1 MLNSLIR
8 WSLRNRAIILSLSLL
23 ILAAGFRSG
32 SELPVE
38 VLPDLTKP
46 TVTILTESPG
56 LSPEE
61 VEALV
66 TQPIENSM
74 MGVAGLTRMRSTSDI
89 ALSLVFAEFEWGTDI
104 YRARQLV
111 QERLQVAREQLPDG
125 TQPYLTPVASL
136 MGEILLIGVKSND
149 GKTAPMD
156 VRTVADWTIRMRLQA
171 IPGVAEVLNMGGG
184 VKQAQV
190 QPDPWRMQANGVTI
204 EELETAVKKAAS
216 NSTGGFID
224 NGSQEIMVRNL
235 AMTVELSDISRT
247 IIKKPGG
254 RPIAISDVA
263 TVAWGTEPKR
273 GEAAVNG
280 SAGVIMSVI
289 KAPGFD
295 TIALTEKIEAAIAG
309 LKPTLP
315 AGVEATVLF
324 RQRDF
329 IDSAIGNLK
338 KAIVEGAVMVTL
350 VLLLFLLSFR
360 TTFITLM
367 AMPLSFCISLL
378 IFQWMGLSVNSMTL
392 GGLAVAIGM
401 VVDDAIVDV
410 ENVFRRLREN
420 ARLEEPLPKLELIAL
435 ASGEVRNSILY
446 ATILIVLVFI
456 PLLGLSGVEGKLF
469 APIAI
474 ATIIS
479 MLASFVVSL
488 TAIPVLCSFLLKS
501 PLERTRPRLPSS
513 KDSEETDSEMSTS
526 LRDSTHT
533 AAGELSDGHHNDGP
547 LVRWLKFLL
556 KRTMLRF
563 SLSQPVII
571 IAVVSM
577 MLLVSLMLFPQM
589 SRDFLPAFHEET
601 AVVTTGAAPGTS
613 LAEMETISEAV
624 EKQIREI
631 PEILHIGRRIGRAER
646 SDHVVPVNN
655 VEFDIDF
662 KKDGKGRPLKVVLDD
677 MRARIKT
684 VPGTFSIISGPLSH
698 RISHLLSGVTS
709 PVAIKIFGPDLEII
723 TRLGERVQQVAKTIP
738 GLADAKL
745 DMQAQ
750 IPQLR
755 IELDR
760 DRALAHGVS
769 PGELN
774 AELSTLLG
782 GTQVAQLRENQR
794 VIDLAIRLPENLR
807 GDAETIRNLPIH
819 TVSGAHIPLHLVAD
833 VREASGPS
841 AVYRENTQRRYVVS
855 IKPSERDAGALVA
868 QLEQKVRDQVK
879 FPVGYFISYEGDFR
893 AEQAAARR
901 IALLFAAIL
910 LVIVMLLWSYF
921 RSLVLALQVLMN
933 LPLALMGSLALTWY
947 LVGNVSIATLV
958 GLIAVGGIAAR
969 NGIMM
974 ISHYLH
980 LMKHEGEGFTYA
992 MIERGTLE
1000 RFVPV
1005 IMTALSAGIALI
1017 PFVMAMGEPGK
1028 EILSPVAIC
1037 IVGGLL
1043 SSTLL
1048 DFAVTP
1054 AVFRLFGKKAAA
1066 KAIALNAPATH

>member
-1 MLNSLIR
+1 MLNHLIR
-8 WSLRNRAIILSLSLL
+8 FSLRNRAIVLCLSLL
-23 ILAAGFRSG
+23 VLAMGFKAGR
-32 SELPVE
+32 ELPVE

-46 TVTILTESPG
+46 TVTILTEAPG

-66 TQPIENSM
+66 TQPIENSL

-104 YRARQLV
+104 YQARQFV
-111 QERLQVAREQLPDG
+111 QERLQVAREQLPGD

-136 MGEILLIGVKSND
+136 MGEILLIGVKSAD
-149 GKTAPMD
+149 GSTAPMD
-156 VRTVADWTIRMRLQA
+156 LRTLADWTIRTRLQA

-184 VKQAQV
+184 VKQAQI

-204 EELETAVKKAAS
+204 EELEEAARDAAS
-216 NSTGGFID
+216 NTTGGFID
-224 NGSQEIMVRNL
+224 SGPQEIMVRNL
-235 AMTVELSDISRT
+235 AMTVELEELGRT
-247 IIKKPGG
+247 IIKMSNG

-263 TVAWGTEPKR
+263 KVAWGTEPKR
-273 GEAAVNG
+273 GDAAVNG
-280 SAGVIMSVI
+280 SPGVIMSVI

-295 TIALTEKIEAAIAG
+295 TIDLTEQIEAAIDG
-309 LKPTLP
+309 LKPSLP

-338 KAIVEGAVMVTL
+338 KAILEGAVMVTL
-350 VLLLFLLSFR
+350 VLLLFLLSLR

-367 AMPLSFCISLL
+367 AMPLSFAVTLL
-378 IFQWMGLSVNSMTL
+378 TFQWMGLSVNSMTL

-410 ENVFRRLREN
+410 ENVFRRLKEN
-420 ARLEEPLPKLELIAL
+420 ARLKEPLPKLELIAL

-446 ATILIVLVFI
+446 ATVLIVLVFI

-479 MLASFVVSL
+479 MVASFVVSL
-488 TAIPVLCSFLLKS
+488 TAIPVLCSFLLKVKPGES
-501 PLERTRPRLPSS
+501 AH
-513 KDSEETDSEMSTS
+513 TDG
-526 LRDSTHT
+526 R
-533 AAGELSDGHHNDGP
+533 
-547 LVRWLKFLL
+547 LVRGLKWLL
-556 KRTMLRF
+556 KRTILGLSLR
-563 SLSQPVII
+563 QPVIV
-571 IAVVSM
+571 IATVSM
-577 MLLVSLMLFPQM
+577 LLAAAFMLYPQM

-601 AVVTTGAAPGTS
+601 AIVTTGAAPGTS
-613 LAEMETISEAV
+613 LAEMEKIALAV
-624 EKQIREI
+624 ENQIRQV
-631 PEILHIGRRIGRAER
+631 PEVHHIGRRIGRAER
-646 SDHVVPVNN
+646 SDHVVPMNN
-655 VEFDIDF
+655 VEFDLDF
-662 KKDGKGRPLKVVLDD
+662 RKDGDGRPLKVVLDD
-677 MRARIKT
+677 IRDRIKT
-684 VPGTFSIISGPLSH
+684 VPGTFNIISGPLSH
-698 RISHLLSGVTS
+698 RISHLLSGVS
-709 PVAIKIFGPDLEII
+709 APVAVKIFGPDLATI
-723 TRLGERVQQVAKTIP
+723 TNLGEQVQKVAKTIP
-738 GLADAKL
+738 GLEDAKL

-760 DRALAHGVS
+760 ERALVHGVS

-774 AELSTLLG
+774 SELSTLLG
-782 GTQVAQLRENQR
+782 GSVVAQLRENQR
-794 VIDLAIRLPENLR
+794 VIDLAIRLPENWR

-819 TVSGAHIPLHLVAD
+819 TVTGDHIPLKLVAE

-841 AVYRENTQRRYVVS
+841 SVFRENTQRRYVVS
-855 IKPSERDAGALVA
+855 IKPSERDAGALVR
-868 QLEQKVRDQVK
+868 QLEEKVREQVK
-879 FPVGYFISYEGDFR
+879 LPEGYFISYEGEFR
-893 AEQAAARR
+893 SEQAATRR
-901 IALLFAAIL
+901 IAILFAGVL
-910 LVIVMLLWSYF
+910 VVIVLLLWSYF
-921 RSLVLALQVLMN
+921 RSLILAFQVLLN
-933 LPLALMGSLALTWY
+933 LPLALMGSLALTWW
-947 LVGNVSIATLV
+947 LVGNISIATLV
-958 GLIAVGGIAAR
+958 GFIAVGGVAAR

-980 LMKHEGEGFTYA
+980 LMKHEGEGFTRA

-1005 IMTALSAGIALI
+1005 TMTALSAGIALI
-1017 PFVMAMGEPGK
+1017 PFVIAMGEPGK

-1037 IVGGLL
+1037 IVGGLV

-1054 AVFRLFGKKAAA
+1054 AVFRMFGKKAAV
-1066 KAIALNAPATH
+1066 KALALNAPATH

>member
-1 MLNSLIR
+1 MLNTLIR
-8 WSLRNRAIILSLSLL
+8 WSLRNRAIILCLSLL
-23 ILAAGFRSG
+23 ILAMGFKTG

-46 TVTILTESPG
+46 TVTILTEAPG

-104 YRARQLV
+104 YKARQFV
-111 QERLQVAREQLPDG
+111 QERLQVAREQLPED

-136 MGEILLIGVKSND
+136 MGEILLIGVKSTD
-149 GKTAPMD
+149 GNTAPMD
-156 VRTVADWTIRMRLQA
+156 LRTVADWTIRMRLQA

-204 EELETAVKKAAS
+204 EELEEAVEKAAS
-216 NSTGGFID
+216 NTTGGFID
-224 NGSQEIMVRNL
+224 NGPQEIMVRNL
-235 AMTVELSDISRT
+235 AMTVELSDIART
-247 IIKKPGG
+247 IIKMSNG

-273 GEAAVNG
+273 GEAAVSG
-280 SAGVIMSVI
+280 SPGVIMSVI

-309 LKPTLP
+309 LQPTLP
-315 AGVEATVLF
+315 EGVEATVLF

-338 KAIVEGAVMVTL
+338 KAIVEGAVMVTV
-350 VLLLFLLSFR
+350 VLLLFLLSLR

-367 AMPLSFCISLL
+367 AMPLSFCITLL
-378 IFQWMGLSVNSMTL
+378 TFKWMGLSVNSMTL

-420 ARLEEPLPKLELIAL
+420 ARLKEPLPKLEVIAL

-456 PLLGLSGVEGKLF
+456 PLLGLTGVEGKLF

-479 MLASFVVSL
+479 MIASFVVSL
-488 TAIPVLCSFLLKS
+488 TAIPVLCSFLLKTK
-501 PLERTRPRLPSS
+501 PAD
-513 KDSEETDSEMSTS
+513 K
-526 LRDSTHT
+526 
-533 AAGELSDGHHNDGP
+533 GHGHNDGP
-547 LVRWLKFLL
+547 LVRSLKWLL
-556 KRTMLRF
+556 KNTILGLSLR
-563 SLSQPVII
+563 QPFLI
-571 IAVVSM
+571 IAAVSM
-577 MLLVSLMLFPQM
+577 LLALAFMLYPQM

-613 LAEMETISEAV
+613 LAEMETISKAV
-624 EKQIREI
+624 EDQIRQV
-631 PEILHIGRRIGRAER
+631 PEVLHIGRRIGRAER

-662 KKDGKGRPLKVVLDD
+662 RKDGKGRPLKVILDD
-677 MRARIKT
+677 MRDRIKT

-709 PVAIKIFGPDLEII
+709 PVAVKIFGPDLATI
-723 TRLGERVQQVAKTIP
+723 THIGEQVQKVSKTIP
-738 GLADAKL
+738 GLEDAKL

-774 AELSTLLG
+774 SELSTLLG
-782 GTQVAQLRENQR
+782 GSIVSQLRENQR
-794 VIDLAIRLPENLR
+794 VIDLAIRLPEGWR

-819 TVSGAHIPLHLVAD
+819 TVTGDHIPLKLVAD
-833 VREASGPS
+833 VREAAGPS
-841 AVYRENTQRRYVVS
+841 SVYRENTQRRYVVS
-855 IKPSERDAGALVA
+855 IKPSERDAGALVKK
-868 QLEQKVRDQVK
+868 LEEKVRESVTL
-879 FPVGYFISYEGDFR
+879 PEGYFISYEGDFR
-893 AEQAAARR
+893 AEQAAAKR
-901 IALLFAAIL
+901 IAILFAGIL
-910 LVIVMLLWSYF
+910 VVIVLLLWSYF
-921 RSLVLALQVLMN
+921 RSLVLAFQVLLN
-933 LPLALMGSLALTWY
+933 LPLALMGSLALTWW
-947 LVGNVSIATLV
+947 LVGNISIATLV
-958 GLIAVGGIAAR
+958 GFIAVGGVAAR

-1005 IMTALSAGIALI
+1005 TMTALSAGIALI
-1017 PFVMAMGEPGK
+1017 PFVIAMGEPGK

-1037 IVGGLL
+1037 IVGGLVT
-1043 SSTLL
+1043 STLL

-1066 KAIALNAPATH
+1066 KALALNAPATH

>member
-1 MLNSLIR
+1 MLNHLIR
-8 WSLRNRAIILSLSLL
+8 WSLRNRAIILCLSLL
-23 ILAAGFRSG
+23 ILVMGFKTG

-46 TVTILTESPG
+46 TVTILTETPG

-104 YRARQLV
+104 YKARQFV
-111 QERLQVAREQLPDG
+111 QERLQVARESLPEG

-149 GKTAPMD
+149 GKTTPMD

-184 VKQAQV
+184 VKQAQI

-204 EELETAVKKAAS
+204 EELEIATRNAAT
-216 NSTGGFID
+216 NTTGGFID
-224 NGSQEIMVRNL
+224 SGPQEIMVRNL
-235 AMTVELSDISRT
+235 AMTVELEDLSRT
-247 IIKKPGG
+247 IIKMSNG
-254 RPIAISDVA
+254 RPIALSDVA

-273 GEAAVNG
+273 GAAAVNG
-280 SAGVIMSVI
+280 SPGVIMSVI

-295 TIALTEKIEAAIAG
+295 TIALTEQIEAAIAG

-315 AGVEATVLF
+315 EGVEATVLF

-350 VLLLFLLSFR
+350 VLLLFLMSFR
-360 TTFITLM
+360 TSFITLM
-367 AMPLSFCISLL
+367 AMPLSFTVTLL
-378 IFQWMGLSVNSMTL
+378 TFRWLDLSVNSMTL

-410 ENVFRRLREN
+410 ENVYRRLREN
-420 ARLEEPLPKLELIAL
+420 ARLKEPLPKLELIAL

-479 MLASFVVSL
+479 MIASFVVSL
-488 TAIPVLCSFLLKS
+488 TAIPVLCSFLLKVK
-501 PLERTRPRLPSS
+501 P
-513 KDSEETDSEMSTS
+513 TDE
-526 LRDSTHT
+526 
-533 AAGELSDGHHNDGP
+533 GHGHNDGR
-547 LVRWLKFLL
+547 LVRGLKWLL
-556 KRTMLRF
+556 KNTILRL
-563 SLSQPVII
+563 SLRQPIII
-571 IAVVSM
+571 IAAVSM
-577 MLLVSLMLFPQM
+577 LLALAFLLYPQM

-601 AVVTTGAAPGTS
+601 AIVTTGAAPGTS
-613 LAEMETISEAV
+613 LAEMEKIAHAV
-624 EKQIREI
+624 ETQIRQV
-631 PEILHIGRRIGRAER
+631 PEVLHIGRRIGRAER
-646 SDHVVPVNN
+646 SDHVVPMNN

-662 KKDGKGRPLKVVLDD
+662 KKDGKGRPLKIVLDD
-677 MRARIKT
+677 IRERIKT

-709 PVAIKIFGPDLEII
+709 PVAVKIFGPDLATI
-723 TRLGERVQQVAKTIP
+723 THLGEQVQKVSKTIP
-738 GLADAKL
+738 GLEDAKL

-760 DRALAHGVS
+760 ERALAHGVS

-782 GTQVAQLRENQR
+782 GSVVARLRENQR
-794 VIDLAIRLPENLR
+794 VIDLAIRLPEIWR

-819 TVSGAHIPLHLVAD
+819 TVTGDYIPLKLVAD
-833 VREASGPS
+833 VREAAGPS

-855 IKPSERDAGALVA
+855 IKPSERDAGALVK
-868 QLEQKVRDQVK
+868 QLEEKVRNQVK
-879 FPVGYFISYEGDFR
+879 LPEGCFISYEGDFR
-893 AEQAAARR
+893 AEQAAAKR
-901 IALLFAAIL
+901 IAILFAGIL
-910 LVIVMLLWSYF
+910 VVIVLLLWSYF
-921 RSLVLALQVLMN
+921 RSLILAFQVLLN
-933 LPLALMGSLALTWY
+933 LPLALMGSLALTWW
-947 LVGNVSIATLV
+947 LVGNISIATLV
-958 GLIAVGGIAAR
+958 GFIAVGGVAAR

-1005 IMTALSAGIALI
+1005 MMTALSAGIALI
-1017 PFVMAMGEPGK
+1017 PFVIAMGEPGK

-1037 IVGGLL
+1037 IVGGLV

-1054 AVFRLFGKKAAA
+1054 AVFRMFGKKAAA
-1066 KAIALNAPATH
+1066 KALALNAPATH

>member
-1 MLNSLIR
+1 MLNHLIR
-8 WSLRNRAIILSLSLL
+8 WSLRNRAIILCLSLL
-23 ILAAGFRSG
+23 ILAMGFKTG

-46 TVTILTESPG
+46 TVTILTEAPG

-104 YRARQLV
+104 YKARQFV
-111 QERLQVAREQLPDG
+111 QERLQVAREQLPKD

-184 VKQAQV
+184 VKQAQI
-190 QPDPWRMQANGVTI
+190 QPDPWRMQANDVTI
-204 EELETAVKKAAS
+204 EELEKATRNAAA
-216 NSTGGFID
+216 NTTGGFID
-224 NGSQEIMVRNL
+224 KGPQEIMVRNL
-235 AMTVELSDISRT
+235 AMTVELEDLSQT
-247 IIKKPGG
+247 IIKMSNG

-273 GEAAVNG
+273 GDAAVSG
-280 SAGVIMSVI
+280 SPGVIMSVI

-295 TIALTEKIEAAIAG
+295 TIALTEQIEAAIEG

-315 AGVEATVLF
+315 EGVEATVIF

-338 KAIVEGAVMVTL
+338 KAIVEGAIMVTV
-350 VLLLFLLSFR
+350 VLLLFLMSFR
-360 TTFITLM
+360 TSFITLM
-367 AMPLSFCISLL
+367 AMPLSFAVTLL
-378 IFQWMGLSVNSMTL
+378 TFRWLDLSVNSMTL

-410 ENVFRRLREN
+410 ENVFRSLREN
-420 ARLEEPLPKLELIAL
+420 ARLKEPLPKLEVIAL

-479 MLASFVVSL
+479 MIASFVVSL
-488 TAIPVLCSFLLKS
+488 TAIPVLCSFLLKVK
-501 PLERTRPRLPSS
+501 PADE
-513 KDSEETDSEMSTS
+513 
-526 LRDSTHT
+526 
-533 AAGELSDGHHNDGP
+533 GHGHNDGRLVQSLKWALKKTILKLSLRQP
-547 LVRWLKFLL
+547 L
-556 KRTMLRF
+556 
-563 SLSQPVII
+563 II
-571 IAVVSM
+571 IAAVSILLALAF
-577 MLLVSLMLFPQM
+577 MLYPQM

-613 LAEMETISEAV
+613 LSEMEIISKAV
-624 EKQIREI
+624 EDQIRQV
-631 PEILHIGRRIGRAER
+631 PEVLHIGRRIGRAER

-662 KKDGKGRPLKVVLDD
+662 RKDGKGRPLKVVLED
-677 MRARIKT
+677 MRSRIKT

-709 PVAIKIFGPDLEII
+709 PVAVKIFGPDLATI
-723 TRLGERVQQVAKTIP
+723 TRIGEQVQKISKTIP
-738 GLADAKL
+738 GLEDAKL
-745 DMQAQ
+745 DMQAS

-760 DRALAHGVS
+760 ARALAHGIS

-774 AELSTLLG
+774 SELSTLLG
-782 GTQVAQLRENQR
+782 GSVVSQLRENQR
-794 VIDLAIRLPENLR
+794 VIDLAIRLPENWR
-807 GDAETIRNLPIH
+807 SDAETIRNLPIH
-819 TVSGAHIPLHLVAD
+819 TVTGDYIPLKLVAD
-833 VREASGPS
+833 VREAAGPS
-841 AVYRENTQRRYVVS
+841 SVYRENTQRRYVVS
-855 IKPSERDAGALVA
+855 IKPSERDAGALVK
-868 QLEQKVRDQVK
+868 QLEEKVRDSVAL
-879 FPVGYFISYEGDFR
+879 PEGYFISYEGDFR
-893 AEQAAARR
+893 AEQAAAKR
-901 IALLFAAIL
+901 IAILFTGIL
-910 LVIVMLLWSYF
+910 VVIILLLWSYF
-921 RSLVLALQVLMN
+921 RSLILAFQVLLN
-933 LPLALMGSLALTWY
+933 LPLALMGSLALTWL
-947 LVGNVSIATLV
+947 LVGNISIATLV
-958 GLIAVGGIAAR
+958 GFIAVGGVAAR

-1005 IMTALSAGIALI
+1005 TMTALSAGIALI
-1017 PFVMAMGEPGK
+1017 PFVIAMGEPGK
-1028 EILSPVAIC
+1028 EIISPVAIC
-1037 IVGGLL
+1037 IVGGLI

-1054 AVFRLFGKKAAA
+1054 AVFRMFGKKAAA
-1066 KAIALNAPATH
+1066 KALALNAPATH

>member
-1 MLNSLIR
+1 MLNSLILL
-8 WSLRNRAIILSLSLL
+8 SLRHRAIVLCVALF
-23 ILAAGFRSG
+23 ILAMGFKTGR
-32 SELPVE
+32 ELPVE

-46 TVTILTESPG
+46 TVTILTEAPG

-104 YRARQLV
+104 YQARQFV
-111 QERLQVAREQLPDG
+111 QERLQVAREQLPED

-156 VRTVADWTIRMRLQA
+156 VRTVADWTVRTRLQA

-204 EELETAVKKAAS
+204 EELEASVAKSAS
-216 NSTGGFID
+216 NTTGGFID
-224 NGSQEIMVRNL
+224 SGPQEIMVRNL
-235 AMTVELSDISRT
+235 AMTVELDDIART
-247 IIKKPGG
+247 IIKKTGG

-263 TVAWGTEPKR
+263 NVVWDTEPKR
-273 GEAAVNG
+273 GDAAVDG
-280 SAGVIMSVI
+280 SPGVIMSVI

-295 TIALTEKIEAAIAG
+295 TIELTEKIEAAIAG
-309 LKPTLP
+309 LEPTLP

-338 KAIVEGAVMVTL
+338 KAILEGAVMVTL
-350 VLLLFLLSFR
+350 VLLLFLLSLR

-367 AMPLSFCISLL
+367 AMPLSFAITLL
-378 IFQWMGLSVNSMTL
+378 TFRWLDLSVNSMTL

-420 ARLEEPLPKLELIAL
+420 ARLAQPLPKLDVIAR

-446 ATILIVLVFI
+446 ATVLIVLVFI
-456 PLLGLSGVEGKLF
+456 PLLGLTGVEGRLF

-479 MLASFVVSL
+479 MAASFVVSL
-488 TAIPVLCSFLLKS
+488 TAIPVLCSFLLKVK
-501 PLERTRPRLPSS
+501 PAALVHTDGRLVRFLKWLLRKSIL
-513 KDSEETDSEMSTS
+513 TFS
-526 LRDSTHT
+526 LRQ
-533 AAGELSDGHHNDGP
+533 P
-547 LVRWLKFLL
+547 L
-556 KRTMLRF
+556 
-563 SLSQPVII
+563 II
-571 IAVVSM
+571 IASVSVL
-577 MLLVSLMLFPQM
+577 MLAALMLFPRM

-613 LAEMETISEAV
+613 LAEMEKISQSV
-624 EKQIREI
+624 EDQIRQV
-631 PEILHIGRRIGRAER
+631 PEVLHIGRRIGRAER

-662 KKDGKGRPLKVVLDD
+662 RKDGKGRPLPAVLDD
-677 MRARIKT
+677 IRTRIKT

-709 PVAIKIFGPDLEII
+709 PVAVKIFGPDLATI
-723 TRLGERVQQVAKTIP
+723 TRLGEQVQKVAKTIP
-738 GLADAKL
+738 GLEDAKL

-755 IELDR
+755 IEFDR
-760 DRALAHGVS
+760 DRALVHGVS

-782 GTQVAQLRENQR
+782 GSNVARLRDNQR
-794 VIDLAIRLPENLR
+794 IIDLAIRLPAHWR

-819 TVSGAHIPLHLVAD
+819 TVTGDYIPLKLVAD
-833 VREASGPS
+833 VREASGPGS
-841 AVYRENTQRRYVVS
+841 VYRENTQRRYVVS
-855 IKPSERDAGALVA
+855 IKPSKRDAGELVK
-868 QLEQKVRDQVK
+868 QLEEKVRGTLN
-879 FPVGYFISYEGDFR
+879 FPEGYFISYEGDFR

-901 IALLFAAIL
+901 IAVLFAAVL
-910 LVIVMLLWSYF
+910 VVIVLLLWSYF
-921 RSLVLALQVLMN
+921 RSLILAFQVLLN
-933 LPLALMGSLALTWY
+933 LPLALMGSLVLTWW
-947 LVGNVSIATLV
+947 LVGNISIATLV
-958 GLIAVGGIAAR
+958 GFIAVGGVAAR

-980 LMKHEGEGFTYA
+980 LMKHEGEGFTQS

-1000 RFVPV
+1000 RLVPV
-1005 IMTALSAGIALI
+1005 TMTALSAGIALI
-1017 PFVMAMGEPGK
+1017 PFVIAMGEPGK

-1037 IVGGLL
+1037 IVGGLV
-1043 SSTLL
+1043 SSTFL

-1054 AVFRLFGKKAAA
+1054 AVFRLFGRKAAA
-1066 KAIALNAPATH
+1066 RALALNAPATH

>member
-1 MLNSLIR
+1 MLHFLIR
-8 WSLRNRAIILSLSLL
+8 WSLRHRAIIICLSVL
-23 ILAAGFRSG
+23 ILAAGIKTAQD
-32 SELPVE
+32 LPVE

-66 TQPIENSM
+66 TQPIENSL

-136 MGEILLIGVKSND
+136 MGEILLIGVKSTD

-156 VRTVADWTIRMRLQA
+156 VRTIADWTIRMRLQA

-204 EELETAVKKAAS
+204 EELQEAVKKAAS
-216 NSTGGFID
+216 NTTGGFID
-224 NGSQEIMVRNL
+224 NGPQEIMVRNL
-235 AMTVELSDISRT
+235 AMTVELDDIART
-247 IIKKPGG
+247 IIKKPAG
-254 RPIAISDVA
+254 RPIAIADVA

-280 SAGVIMSVI
+280 SPGVIMSVI

-295 TIALTEKIEAAIAG
+295 TIALTEKIEAAIQSLQPG
-309 LKPTLP
+309 LPP
-315 AGVEATVLF
+315 GVEATVLF

-367 AMPLSFCISLL
+367 AMPLSFCITLL
-378 IFQWMGLSVNSMTL
+378 TFTWMGLSVNSMTL

-420 ARLEEPLPKLELIAL
+420 AQLKAPKPKLEVIAS

-456 PLLGLSGVEGKLF
+456 PLLGLTGVEGKLF

-488 TAIPVLCSFLLKS
+488 TAIPVLCSLILKVK
-501 PLERTRPRLPSS
+501 T
-513 KDSEETDSEMSTS
+513 TDN
-526 LRDSTHT
+526 STH
-533 AAGELSDGHHNDGP
+533 SDGK
-547 LVRWLKFLL
+547 LVRSLKGLL
-556 KRTMLRF
+556 RHTILR
-563 SLSQPVII
+563 
-571 IAVVSM
+571 
-577 MLLVSLMLFPQM
+577 VSLKQPTLIMATVALLLALSLTLYPQM

-613 LAEMETISEAV
+613 LAEMEIISRAV
-624 EKQIREI
+624 EDQLRPI

-662 KKDGKGRPLKVVLDD
+662 KKDGQGRPLKEVLDD
-677 MRARIKT
+677 MRERIKT

-698 RISHLLSGVTS
+698 RISHLLSGVSS
-709 PVAIKIFGPDLEII
+709 PVAVKIFGPDLATI
-723 TRLGERVQQVAKTIP
+723 THLGEQLQAIAKTIP
-738 GLADAKL
+738 GLTDAKL

-760 DRALAHGVS
+760 ERALAHGVS

-782 GTQVAQLRENQR
+782 GATVAQLRENQR
-794 VIDLAIRLPENLR
+794 VIDLAIRLPEHWR
-807 GDAETIRNLPIH
+807 GDAETIRHLPIH
-819 TVSGAHIPLHLVAD
+819 TVTGDHIPLHLVAD

-879 FPVGYFISYEGDFR
+879 LPEGYFINYEGDFR
-893 AEQAAARR
+893 AEQAAAKR
-901 IALLFAAIL
+901 IAFLFAAIL
-910 LVIVMLLWSYF
+910 IVIVLLLWSYF
-921 RSLVLALQVLMN
+921 RSLILAFQVLLN
-933 LPLALMGSLALTWY
+933 LPLALMGSLALTWH
-947 LVGNVSIATLV
+947 LVGNISIATLV
-958 GLIAVGGIAAR
+958 GLIAVGGVAAR

-980 LMKHEGEGFTYA
+980 LMKHEGESFSYS

-1005 IMTALSAGIALI
+1005 TMTALSAGIALL
-1017 PFVMAMGEPGK
+1017 PFVIAMGEPGK

-1037 IVGGLL
+1037 IVGGLV

-1054 AVFRLFGKKAAA
+1054 AVFHLFGKKAAE
-1066 KAIALNAPATH
+1066 KSIALDAPATQ

>member
-1 MLNSLIR
+1 MLNTLIR
-8 WSLRNRAIILSLSLL
+8 WSLRNRAIILCLSLL
-23 ILAAGFRSG
+23 ILAMGFKTG

-46 TVTILTESPG
+46 TVTILTEAPG

-74 MGVAGLTRMRSTSDI
+74 MGVAGLTRLRSTSDI

-104 YRARQLV
+104 YQARQFV
-111 QERLQVAREQLPDG
+111 QERLQVAREQLPEE

-136 MGEILLIGVKSND
+136 MGEILLIGVKCND
-149 GKTAPMD
+149 GNTAPMD
-156 VRTVADWTIRMRLQA
+156 LRTVADWTIRMRLQA

-184 VKQAQV
+184 VKQAQI

-204 EELETAVKKAAS
+204 EELELAARNAAS
-216 NSTGGFID
+216 NTTGGFID
-224 NGSQEIMVRNL
+224 SGPQEIMVRNL
-235 AMTVELSDISRT
+235 AMTVELEDIART
-247 IIKKPGG
+247 IIKMSNS

-263 TVAWGTEPKR
+263 NVAWGTEPKR
-273 GEAAVNG
+273 GDAAVNG
-280 SAGVIMSVI
+280 SPGVIMSVV
-289 KAPGFD
+289 KSPGFD
-295 TIALTEKIEAAIAG
+295 TVSLTEKIEAAIDA
-309 LKPTLP
+309 LEPALP
-315 AGVEATVLF
+315 GGVEATVLF

-338 KAIVEGAVMVTL
+338 KAIVEGAIMVTV
-350 VLLLFLLSFR
+350 VLLLFLLSIR

-367 AMPLSFCISLL
+367 AMPLSFAVTLL
-378 IFQWMGLSVNSMTL
+378 TFRWMDLSVNSMTL

-420 ARLEEPLPKLELIAL
+420 ARLKEPLPKLEVIAL

-456 PLLGLSGVEGKLF
+456 PLLGLTGVEGKLF

-479 MLASFVVSL
+479 MIASFVVSL
-488 TAIPVLCSFLLKS
+488 TAIPVLCSFLLKTK
-501 PLERTRPRLPSS
+501 PAD
-513 KDSEETDSEMSTS
+513 K
-526 LRDSTHT
+526 
-533 AAGELSDGHHNDGP
+533 GHGHNDGP
-547 LVRWLKFLL
+547 LVRSLKWL
-556 KRTMLRF
+556 LRNTILGL
-563 SLSQPVII
+563 SLRQPVLI
-571 IAVVSM
+571 IAAVSM
-577 MLLVSLMLFPQM
+577 LLTLAFMLYPQM

-601 AVVTTGAAPGTS
+601 AIVTTGAAPGTS
-613 LAEMETISEAV
+613 LAEMETIAIAV
-624 EKQIREI
+624 EHQIRQV
-631 PEILHIGRRIGRAER
+631 PEVHHIGRRIGRAER
-646 SDHVVPVNN
+646 SDHVVPMNN

-662 KKDGKGRPLKVVLDD
+662 RKDGKGRPLKVVLDD
-677 MRARIKT
+677 IRDRVKT

-698 RISHLLSGVTS
+698 RISHLLSGVTA
-709 PVAIKIFGPDLEII
+709 PVAVKIFGPDLATI
-723 TRLGERVQQVAKTIP
+723 THLGELVQKVAKTIP
-738 GLADAKL
+738 GLEDAKL

-782 GTQVAQLRENQR
+782 GSIVSRLRENQR
-794 VIDLAIRLPENLR
+794 VIDLAIRLPESWR

-819 TVSGAHIPLHLVAD
+819 TVTGDYIPLKLVAD

-841 AVYRENTQRRYVVS
+841 SVYRENTQRRYVVS
-855 IKPSERDAGALVA
+855 IKPSERDAGALVK
-868 QLEQKVRDQVK
+868 QLEEKVRAEITL
-879 FPVGYFISYEGDFR
+879 PEGYFISYEGDFR
-893 AEQAAARR
+893 AEQAAAKR
-901 IALLFAAIL
+901 IAILFAGIL
-910 LVIVMLLWSYF
+910 LVIVLLLWSYF
-921 RSLVLALQVLMN
+921 RSLVLAFQVLLN
-933 LPLALMGSLALTWY
+933 LPLALMGSLALTWW
-947 LVGNVSIATLV
+947 LVGNISIATLV
-958 GLIAVGGIAAR
+958 GFIAVGGVAAR

-980 LMKHEGEGFTYA
+980 LMKHEGEGFTYS

-1005 IMTALSAGIALI
+1005 SMTALSAGIALI
-1017 PFVMAMGEPGK
+1017 PFVIAMGEPGK

-1037 IVGGLL
+1037 IVGGLV

-1054 AVFRLFGKKAAA
+1054 AVFRLFGKKAAM
-1066 KAIALNAPATH
+1066 KALACNAPATH

>member
-1 MLNSLIR
+1 MLNHLIR
-8 WSLRNRAIILSLSLL
+8 WSLRNRAIILCLSLL
-23 ILAAGFRSG
+23 ILAMGFKTG

-46 TVTILTESPG
+46 TVTILTEVPG

-104 YRARQLV
+104 YKARQFV
-111 QERLQVAREQLPDG
+111 QERLQVARESLPEG

-136 MGEILLIGVKSND
+136 MGEILLIGVKSTD

-156 VRTVADWTIRMRLQA
+156 IRTVADWTIRMRLQA

-184 VKQAQV
+184 VKQAQI

-204 EELETAVKKAAS
+204 EELELAARNAAV
-216 NSTGGFID
+216 NTTGGFID
-224 NGSQEIMVRNL
+224 SGPQEIMVRNL
-235 AMTVELSDISRT
+235 AMTVELEDLSRT
-247 IIKKPGG
+247 IIKMSNG

-273 GEAAVNG
+273 GEAAVSG
-280 SAGVIMSVI
+280 SPGVIMSVI

-295 TIALTEKIEAAIAG
+295 TIALTEQIEAAIAG

-315 AGVEATVLF
+315 EGVEATVLF

-350 VLLLFLLSFR
+350 VLLLFLMSFR
-360 TTFITLM
+360 TSFITLM
-367 AMPLSFCISLL
+367 AMPLSFAVTLL
-378 IFQWMGLSVNSMTL
+378 TFRWLGLSVNSMTL

-410 ENVFRRLREN
+410 ENVYRRLREN
-420 ARLEEPLPKLELIAL
+420 ARLKEPLPKLELIAL

-446 ATILIVLVFI
+446 ATILIVLVFL

-479 MLASFVVSL
+479 MIASFVVSL
-488 TAIPVLCSFLLKS
+488 TAIPVLCSFLLKVK
-501 PLERTRPRLPSS
+501 PADE
-513 KDSEETDSEMSTS
+513 
-526 LRDSTHT
+526 
-533 AAGELSDGHHNDGP
+533 GHGHNDGR
-547 LVRWLKFLL
+547 LVRGLKWLL
-556 KRTMLRF
+556 KKTILKLSLR
-563 SLSQPVII
+563 QPGII
-571 IAVVSM
+571 IAAVSM
-577 MLLVSLMLFPQM
+577 LLALAFMLYPQM
-589 SRDFLPAFHEET
+589 SHDFLPAFHEET

-613 LAEMETISEAV
+613 LAEMETISKAV
-624 EKQIREI
+624 EDQIRQV
-631 PEILHIGRRIGRAER
+631 PEVLHIGRRIGRAER

-662 KKDGKGRPLKVVLDD
+662 KKDGKGRPLKVILDD
-677 MRARIKT
+677 MRSRIKT

-709 PVAIKIFGPDLEII
+709 PVAVKIFGPDLATI
-723 TRLGERVQQVAKTIP
+723 TYLGEQVQKVSKTIP
-738 GLADAKL
+738 GLEDAKL

-760 DRALAHGVS
+760 ERALAHGVS

-774 AELSTLLG
+774 TELSTLLG
-782 GTQVAQLRENQR
+782 GSIVAQLRENQR
-794 VIDLAIRLPENLR
+794 VIDLAIRLPENR
-807 GDAETIRNLPIH
+807 RDDAETIRNLPIH
-819 TVSGAHIPLHLVAD
+819 TVTGDYIPLKLVAD
-833 VREASGPS
+833 VREAAGPS
-841 AVYRENTQRRYVVS
+841 SVYRENTQRRYVVS
-855 IKPSERDAGALVA
+855 IKPSERDAGALVK
-868 QLEQKVRDQVK
+868 QLEEKVRTTVTL
-879 FPVGYFISYEGDFR
+879 PEGYFISYEGDFR
-893 AEQAAARR
+893 AEQAATKR
-901 IALLFAAIL
+901 IAILFAGIL
-910 LVIVMLLWSYF
+910 VVIVLLLWSYF
-921 RSLVLALQVLMN
+921 RSLILAFQVLVN
-933 LPLALMGSLALTWY
+933 LPLALMGSLALTWL
-947 LVGNVSIATLV
+947 LVGNISIATLV
-958 GLIAVGGIAAR
+958 GFIAVGGVAAR

-1005 IMTALSAGIALI
+1005 TMTALSAGIALI
-1017 PFVMAMGEPGK
+1017 PFVIAMGEPGK

-1037 IVGGLL
+1037 IVGGLV

-1054 AVFRLFGKKAAA
+1054 AVFRMFGKKAAA
-1066 KAIALNAPATH
+1066 KALALNAPATH